1 MRNAFLPSTLMNPY
15 FWCCERWAKKACPP
29 RLCWRDLLRHCT
41 RWVSLATNQC
51 GSWKK
56 MDKEFE
62 HGFFVALEKTLHTID
77 LTRGD

>member
-1 MRNAFLPSTLMNPY
+1 MGNAFLPTTLMDPY
-15 FWCCERWAKKACPP
+15 FWCCERLAKKACPP

-56 MDKEFE
+56 KWIKNLSLDSLGAWK
-62 HGFFVALEKTLHTID
+62 D
-77 LTRGD
+77 L